1 MHPRHARLLM
11 LPSLPLKISDCTKT
25 EFVWRESEGGEAYT
39 CGWRKKRKKKSGSDV
54 GLIMLI
60 PTSLYGNTSSTPSPH
75 NLTSSCL
82 KQKLATTT
90 DSFYARGRERE
101 ADRETFSDKK
111 KKKRERKME
120 ICTSGLFIKLY
131 TCIKPLCPA

>member
-25 EFVWRESEGGEAYT
+25 EFVWRESEGGAAYT

-90 DSFYARGRERE
+90 DSVYARGRERE

-111 KKKRERKME
+111 KKKEREKDGDMHFR
-120 ICTSGLFIKLY
+120 SVY
-131 TCIKPLCPA
+131 

>member
-11 LPSLPLKISDCTKT
+11 LPSPPLKISDCTKT
-25 EFVWRESEGGEAYT
+25 EFVWGESEGGGAGPT
-39 CGWRKKRKKKSGSDV
+39 LVVGGKKGKKSGSDV

-82 KQKLATTT
+82 KQKIATTT
-90 DSFYARGRERE
+90 DSVYARGRERE
-101 ADRETFSDKK
+101 ADRET
-111 KKKRERKME
+111 
-120 ICTSGLFIKLY
+120 LFR
-131 TCIKPLCPA
+131 